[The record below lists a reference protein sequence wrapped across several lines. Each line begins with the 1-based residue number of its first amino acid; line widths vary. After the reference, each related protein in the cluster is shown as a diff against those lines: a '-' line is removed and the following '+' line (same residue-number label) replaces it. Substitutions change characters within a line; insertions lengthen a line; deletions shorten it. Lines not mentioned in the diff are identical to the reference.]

1 MIISAARSSDLKTID
16 SLLRTNDLQAEDLHD
31 DHVQLFVAKNSG
43 KVIGVAGME
52 VYEKTAFFRSF
63 AVEDAWKGRGIGQML
78 LEHLTD
84 LCSKADI
91 LAIYLLTFT
100 AEKYFHRHGFEVI
113 SREQAP
119 EAIRQTR
126 EFSAICPESAV
137 LMKKEL

>member
-1 MIISAARSSDLKTID
+1 MHIVPAIQNDLEAIGE
-16 SLLRTNDLQAEDLHD
+16 LLIRNALQAEDLRD

-63 AVEDAWKGRGIGQML
+63 AVEDAWKGRGIGRKL

-84 LCSKADI
+84 LCMSANI
-91 LAIYLLTFT
+91 LDIYLLTFT
-100 AEKYFHRHGFEVI
+100 AEKYFERHGFMTI
-113 SREQAP
+113 PREQAP
-119 EAIRQTR
+119 EAIRHTR
-126 EFSAICPESAV
+126 EFSTICPVSAV